1 MATEIAEP
9 SAPVEAEARP
19 ATPARTR
26 VLQWI
31 VWAWAAVEAALLA
44 GAMLLFPDT
53 FGGLSVAENVGFAA
67 FLVTLAFAVMAFA
80 TAGLLVTRQQPRN
93 AVGWAMLVGGPALG
107 AVFVGYVVGVAI
119 LETDPV
125 AGSWFVLLGVV
136 LFGPAFFLLGPT
148 LASVF
153 PDGRL
158 LQGWWTRA
166 FWLCATGIVLGSVLA
181 AVAPG
186 PVEEG
191 IDVANPL
198 GMSFLPVGLRDVAN
212 GVMAI
217 SLVAG
222 GILAVASLV
231 ARYRRSGSVARHQ
244 LKWFLYAVAA
254 WAVVLPISLIVAET
268 FTAIL
273 AVVTLTLVPAAV
285 VVAIRRY
292 RLYEIDTLI
301 NRTLVYVPLVGIVA
315 GLFAGADHAAP
326 GRVHRRDREHLGC
339 GHGHQRPRHGRALH
353 ADPELAPGRGGP
365 PLQARG
371 RLSAEPVGRPGV
383 PRRRRG
389 DRARRHR
396 PRGVTEPS
404 AADATWLPALS
415 RHFVDGLRGGGF
427 FRVIRLE
434 SRDWEH
440 AHGCRRQVGVFQ
452 QVQEDR

>member
-1 MATEIAEP
+1 VPVACGATLLVSQAGTLRTHVTSNTAEP
-9 SAPVEAEARP
+9 DVPVEAAQQL
-19 ATPARTR
+19 PARATF
-26 VLQWI
+26 LPWL
-31 VWAWAAVEAALLA
+31 VWVWAAVEAALLA
-44 GAMLLFPDT
+44 GAMLLFPET
-53 FGGLSVAENVGFAA
+53 LVGPSTAENVGFAA

-93 AVGWAMLVGGPALG
+93 AVGWAMLSGGPALG
-107 AVFVGYVVGVAI
+107 AVFVGYMVGVAI
-119 LETDPV
+119 LEADPV

-166 FWLCATGIVLGSVLA
+166 FWLCATGIVLSSVLA

-198 GMSFLPVGLRDVAN
+198 GMSFLPFGLRDVAN

-222 GILAVASLV
+222 GIIAVASLV

-254 WAVVLPISLIVAET
+254 WAVVLPISLMVAET

-273 AVVTLTLVPAAV
+273 AIVALTLVPAAV

-292 RLYEIDTLI
+292 RLYEIDNLI
-301 NRTLVYVPLVGIVA
+301 NKTLVYVPLVGIVA
-315 GLFAGADHAAP
+315 GLFAGLTTLLQAVFTAVTGNTSDAAAVISALAMASLFTP
-326 GRVHRRDREHLGC
+326 IQNWLQTVVDRRFKPEEVTEVSQWD
-339 GHGHQRPRHGRALH
+339 
-353 ADPELAPGRGGP
+353 DPEFRAAVEAIVRDVTGQRG
-365 PLQARG
+365 
-371 RLSAEPVGRPGV
+371 
-383 PRRRRG
+383 
-389 DRARRHR
+389 
-396 PRGVTEPS
+396 
-404 AADATWLPALS
+404 
-415 RHFVDGLRGGGF
+415 
-427 FRVIRLE
+427 
-434 SRDWEH
+434 
-440 AHGCRRQVGVFQ
+440 
-452 QVQEDR
+452 